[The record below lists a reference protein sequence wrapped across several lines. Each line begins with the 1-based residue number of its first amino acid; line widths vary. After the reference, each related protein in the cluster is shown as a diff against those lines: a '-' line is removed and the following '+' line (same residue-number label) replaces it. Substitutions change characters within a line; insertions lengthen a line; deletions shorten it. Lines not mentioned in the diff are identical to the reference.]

1 MPYDL
6 WLSRLSEEFGCL
18 PSAAIRE
25 WQRAPDGLLE
35 RIIEARHYAR
45 HGQTAEARRAQPL
58 LRVDGLTYRPLS
70 RRHKRI
76 AAALTTRP
84 YASTDERKKVT
95 RRLERLGVTWVCLP
109 TGGWTSVGH
118 LKNAGWVP

>member
-45 HGQTAEARRAQPL
+45 AKDLVDEADRSGRTADLPDTPLMRRVQEIELTVAAETLARRA
-58 LRVDGLTYRPLS
+58 
-70 RRHKRI
+70 KE
-76 AAALTTRP
+76 
-84 YASTDERKKVT
+84 STE
-95 RRLERLGVTWVCLP
+95 
-109 TGGWTSVGH
+109 
-118 LKNAGWVP
+118 